1 MKNTASLL
9 LPSSEPLVSIIMPVY
24 NVSQWLDQ
32 SLHCAVTQTHRNL
45 EIIVVDDGS
54 TDRSG
59 EIADDW
65 ARLDNRLRVLH
76 LPNNGVSAARNA
88 GLAAAQGDYTYFFD
102 PDDLITPNLVEMCLA
117 VMRRQDADLVM
128 FKFDTI
134 SANSMPIVSH
144 YSHNKYSTMQVF
156 TPREAIKKQLKG
168 QIGGYL
174 WSFVTRTSVYREGN
188 ISFPEGRVIEDTARI
203 CQIFGETRRIVRL
216 PAVLYHYR
224 LHSGSLMSKPGLLAD
239 WKKATTDRKQYVVE
253 TFPDLRTYARIQQL
267 SPSNIDYESLRQNL
281 LFNLKLDTDSV
292 ERRATSRF
300 ERREARRT
308 LREERNADKA
318 ISKAAAKEVRKLDKA
333 ARKAGKELGTVDWA
347 DVPSDADFE
356 EEKREVAQAQAAA
369 INSAATNAEIGVKFN
384 TSRADES

>member
-1 MKNTASLL
+1 MLL
-9 LPSSEPLVSIIMPVY
+9 PPSSEPLVSIIMPVY
-24 NVSQWLDQ
+24 NVSQWLDR
-32 SLHCAVTQTHRNL
+32 SLRCAVTQTHRNL
-45 EIIVVDDGS
+45 EIVVVDDGS
-54 TDRSG
+54 TDGSG

-65 ARLDNRLRVLH
+65 ARMDSRLRVLH

-102 PDDLITPNLVEMCLA
+102 PDDLITPNLVETCLA

-134 SANSMPIVSH
+134 SASGMPIVSH
-144 YSHNKYSTMQVF
+144 YSHNRYSAMQVL

-174 WSFVTRTSVYREGN
+174 WSFVTRTSVYRDGN

-203 CQIFGETRRIVRL
+203 CQIFGGTRRIVRL

-239 WKKATTDRKQYVVE
+239 WKKATADRKQYVVE
-253 TFPDLRTYARIQQL
+253 NFPDLRAYARIQRF

-281 LFNLKLDTDSV
+281 LFDLKLDTDSA
-292 ERRATSRF
+292 ERRATSRL

-308 LREERNADKA
+308 LREERKADKA
-318 ISKAAAKEVRKLDKA
+318 ISKAAAKEVRKLDEA
-333 ARKAGKELGTVDWA
+333 ARKAGKELGTVDWS
-347 DVPSDADFE
+347 DVPGDADFE
-356 EEKREVAQAQAAA
+356 EEEKLEAAEAEAAA
-369 INSAATNAEIGVKFN
+369 MDGAAPDAASG
-384 TSRADES
+384 ADEG